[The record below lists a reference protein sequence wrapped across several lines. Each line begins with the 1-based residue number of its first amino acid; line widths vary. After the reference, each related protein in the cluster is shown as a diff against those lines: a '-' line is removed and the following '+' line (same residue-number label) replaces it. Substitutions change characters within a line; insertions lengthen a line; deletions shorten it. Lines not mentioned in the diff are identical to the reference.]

1 MYIIFNHST
10 DVSTILIQF
19 IKIFYAFVLDDM
31 FCLLEHA
38 NELIHVQI
46 NLTLFAEFTMI
57 LNQT

>member
-1 MYIIFNHST
+1 MYIIFNDST